1 MALEKVVEVDQIEV
15 KGEYSIQVRQA
26 TKVLDDGK
34 QIGGVSYHRHVVH
47 PNSSLDNEDA
57 KVAKLAEALF
67 DDDCKEAWQLSQ
79 HGYPSG
85 DPSDSWTLAQ
95 LQKYCDSRRIEHYP
109 EAVEAVEAQDAVLD
123 EDGEEVSPAVEAV
136 EAQDADTK
144 ASLLAAIEEA
154 SNE

>member
-1 MALEKVVEVDQIEV
+1 MALVKVVEVDQIEV

-47 PNSSLDNEDA
+47 PDSSLAGEDA
-57 KVAKLAEALF
+57 KVAKIATALF

-85 DPSDSWTLAQ
+85 DPYASWTKAQ
-95 LQKYCDSRRIEHYP
+95 LGKYCSSHSIDYEESDNKAQLVAKIE
-109 EAVEAVEAQDAVLD
+109 
-123 EDGEEVSPAVEAV
+123 
-136 EAQDADTK
+136 
-144 ASLLAAIEEA
+144 AA
-154 SNE
+154 